1 MAWRTGPLWVA
12 ALLALAPCTPT
23 SHLQHAVPPPV
34 YIDIHLR
41 VLGASAEAAKAL
53 SKLAALQFSHCMPL
67 FAVACRLRQHAGNI
81 NNIAL
86 SK

>member
-53 SKLAALQFSHCMPL
+53 SKLVQSLPALICSCLPL
-67 FAVACRLRQHAGNI
+67 TPARRQY
-81 NNIAL
+81 
-86 SK
+86 